1 MMDAASSL
9 FFLILMNDEEE
20 ELRGKGDRRN
30 EKILYMSIYVADP
43 SLNKVSSRPE
53 CE

>member
-9 FFLILMNDEEE
+9 FFWILMNVEEE

-30 EKILYMSIYVADP
+30 EKTLYMSIYVADP